1 LIYADSRY
9 ADGRVFKAMDSRT
22 EKAQITVLRQYS
34 NLQSNYYTMT
44 WREGDRIDVIA
55 QQLYGTSDN
64 WHYIMDHNPEI
75 VDPSGI
81 APGTLIRVPN
91 D

>member
-1 LIYADSRY
+1 MIFTDSRY
-9 ADGRVFKAMDSRT
+9 ADGTLIKAQDSRT
-22 EKAQITVLRQYS
+22 GHYRLGVYRKFPTKTVQYY
-34 NLQSNYYTMT
+34 QYV
-44 WREGDRIDVIA
+44 WVEGDRIDVIA